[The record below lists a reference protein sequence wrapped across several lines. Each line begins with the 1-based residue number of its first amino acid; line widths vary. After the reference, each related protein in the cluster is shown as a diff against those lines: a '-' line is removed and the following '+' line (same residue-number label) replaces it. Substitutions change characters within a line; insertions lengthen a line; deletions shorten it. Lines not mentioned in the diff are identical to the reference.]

1 MNSSTGQGAS
11 SNANRAHRVGFVA
24 HQTPSGQKKRG
35 DQRLRETSALVE
47 QYGPGMD
54 PTDRR
59 LIEQKIIHANEVKSG
74 VDSKSLV
81 PRYLQAREYRKVAEN
96 AYQSAMTASERVRD
110 SALTG
115 HRYDSQPLS
124 GPTLDH
130 VISVARSLY
139 RCNLA
144 CKDAFPSSKKKA
156 EWATGLWA
164 DACTRTTAYPC
175 PPSQPELFAVSSM
188 HLVNEMK
195 TKIMHAVETFYG
207 FDTSQAPRS
216 ISHNANLAYTMLT
229 RMTFIYRDYN
239 HDGPSQLPYR
249 HPIVQKAINITW
261 FEHKD
266 ADGVIFHEYFSTMPI
281 PAIALVLMVIECC
294 IDEWSQG
301 IRRQSSWSQEHFYNA
316 YRSHI
321 NSLTDFS
328 RHHHSQGQLEQ
339 IQKDLFKYARQHSGT
354 TPDPVT
360 ASGRFTSGDLDARQY
375 DTLPPYSVPQYGAP

>member
-1 MNSSTGQGAS
+1 MNPSTGQGTS
-11 SNANRAHRVGFVA
+11 SNARHGTANTSRSHGFGFG
-24 HQTPSGQKKRG
+24 PSDQKRRG

-47 QYGPGMD
+47 QDGPEMD
-54 PTDRR
+54 PSDRG
-59 LIEQKIIHANEVKSG
+59 LIEERIIYANELKSG
-74 VDSKSLV
+74 VDSKSFV
-81 PRYLQAREYRKVAEN
+81 PRLLQAREYRKAAEN
-96 AYQSAMTASERVRD
+96 AYQSAKTASARVRGA
-110 SALTG
+110 ALTG

-124 GPTLDH
+124 GITFDH

-156 EWATGLWA
+156 EWATALWA
-164 DACTRTTAYPC
+164 DACTRTNTYPGA
-175 PPSQPELFAVSSM
+175 PSQPEQFAVSSM
-188 HLVNEMK
+188 HLVTEMK

-207 FDTSQAPRS
+207 FDTSQAPHI

-239 HDGPSQLPYR
+239 HNGASQLPYR
-249 HPIVQKAINITW
+249 HPILQKAINITW
-261 FEHKD
+261 FEHKG
-266 ADGVIFHEYFSTMPI
+266 ADGVAFYEYFSTMPI

-301 IRRQSSWSQEHFYNA
+301 IRRPTGWSQEHFYNA

-328 RHHHSQGQLEQ
+328 RHPHSQGQLEQ

-360 ASGRFTSGDLDARQY
+360 ASGRFTSGDLEARQY
-375 DTLPPYSVPQYGAP
+375 DTLPLYSEV